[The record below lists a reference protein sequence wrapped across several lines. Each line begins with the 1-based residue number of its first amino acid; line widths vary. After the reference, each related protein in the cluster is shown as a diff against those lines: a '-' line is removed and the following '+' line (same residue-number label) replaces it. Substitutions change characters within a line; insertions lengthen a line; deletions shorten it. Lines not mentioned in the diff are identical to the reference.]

1 MKKIILTAF
10 VLMLIML
17 TFTINIY
24 AAEERVTVE
33 YKTGTQIELYLKSDS
48 SCELTSFADGGY
60 VSFTIGDESVA
71 SVKNGKLIAK
81 KEGLTYISFNYG
93 NYIVNYNIIVHPG
106 YKSVQYV
113 KIDGKSMSS
122 SDTATITLYIGKTYD
137 LLINNDKDFDFS
149 SLKIRAYTSMGEV
162 PASEFISIDNKGK
175 LTVVGQGACDLVVK
189 LSTNRSDVGLTIKI
203 KTDFNNSELR
213 DAALAYLNKNGYEL
227 CAENCITASEL
238 SLVDT
243 LRLTALKNYSNE
255 NLGEIFPKLKT
266 VVFDFSNA
274 KNTSLGSLTI
284 NDDKFDYQ
292 FIGNSEK
299 TYSFKIDSQNRDELK
314 INFVNFNYRSSE
326 VALNL
331 EGVSNSVVSF
341 NGKCSIEV
349 NQASENSNGYA
360 AIVASSLDIQL
371 SKEAKVTI
379 CGGDGGLGK
388 VYGGISGK
396 GGIAI
401 KTTKLN
407 IIANGYSEST
417 LLEIY
422 GGDGGNG
429 NEYGNSGGDG
439 NCGIST
445 EMLSIQGI
453 FSCRVYGG
461 NGGDGKA
468 GKDDYTCAPVIV
480 GSANPGKDGKQGN
493 TGKTGQSGGNG
504 GNGAVAVSTMSIDKA
519 IGLELVLVG
528 GNGGD
533 GAKGGRGQ
541 DGGTGGKGGR
551 TSGNEKGTDDAG
563 DGGRGG
569 QGGQGGNGGDAGYGS
584 LAIYIF
590 DTEYLNSLKN
600 TSMIHG
606 YSGNAG
612 SGGRGGDGGDGG
624 QGGDDKNSN
633 GFLGEGPVHGLGGRP
648 GSGGNGGGIGNSA
661 TEVQILGLSNIN
673 ETIAKKTSVTTP
685 TKGNKGNSGS
695 WGSDG
700 NHGDVG

>member
-60 VSFTIGDESVA
+60 VSFTIGDESIA

-81 KEGLTYISFNYG
+81 KEGLTYISVNYG

-149 SLKIRAYTSMGEV
+149 NLKIRAYTGMGEV
-162 PASEFISIDNKGK
+162 PASEFISIDNEGK

-213 DAALAYLNKNGYEL
+213 DAALAYLDKNGYEL

-243 LRLTALKNYSNE
+243 LTLTALKNYSNE

-266 VVFDFSNA
+266 VVFDFSNT

-292 FIGNSEK
+292 FIGKADSTYSLNLTSEK
-299 TYSFKIDSQNRDELK
+299 RDVLK
-314 INFVNFNYRSSE
+314 ILFNNFNYLSYDI
-326 VALNL
+326 ALNL
-331 EGVSNSVVSF
+331 ENVSSSVISF
-341 NGKCSIEV
+341 QGKCSIEV

-371 SKEAKVTI
+371 SKESNVTI

-429 NEYGNSGGDG
+429 NGYGNSGGDG

-468 GKDDYTCAPVIV
+468 GDIGATGETGKK
-480 GSANPGKDGKQGN
+480 GNNESQGKD
-493 TGKTGQSGGNG
+493 KTYGYNG
-504 GNGAVAVSTMSIDKA
+504 
-519 IGLELVLVG
+519 
-528 GNGGD
+528 
-533 GAKGGRGQ
+533 RP
-541 DGGTGGKGGR
+541 GGKGGTGQNGGAGANGGSAIILLSNNLYVDVGVQLSLR
-551 TSGNEKGTDDAG
+551 SGD
-563 DGGRGG
+563 
-569 QGGQGGNGGDAGYGS
+569 GGNGGDAG
-584 LAIYIF
+584 
-590 DTEYLNSLKN
+590 N
-600 TSMIHG
+600 
-606 YSGNAG
+606 
-612 SGGRGGDGGDGG
+612 GGRGGT
-624 QGGDDKNSN
+624 
-633 GFLGEGPVHGLGGRP
+633 
-648 GSGGNGGGIGNSA
+648 GGNGGDDDNYSVLWIGDMSGGAGGAGGPGGGPGQKGAGGSSPSPVIVENKDYK
-661 TEVQILGLSNIN
+661 ILSIN
-673 ETIAKKTSVTTP
+673 VSETYGQK
-685 TKGNKGNSGS
+685 
-695 WGSDG
+695 GSDG
-700 NHGDVG
+700 LEGSDGPTGYPGEHGYAGAGG